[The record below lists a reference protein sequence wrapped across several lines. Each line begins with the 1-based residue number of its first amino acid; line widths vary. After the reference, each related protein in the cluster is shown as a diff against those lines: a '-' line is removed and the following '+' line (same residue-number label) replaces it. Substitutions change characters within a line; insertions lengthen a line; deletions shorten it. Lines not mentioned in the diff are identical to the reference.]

1 VGYFNLALPLSW
13 CGGILSPGQTSVAIT
28 GVPAGGAVGPNVLDA
43 PTYLTN
49 TSAMLLSISYLAQD

>member
-1 VGYFNLALPLSW
+1 
-13 CGGILSPGQTSVAIT
+13 VAIT